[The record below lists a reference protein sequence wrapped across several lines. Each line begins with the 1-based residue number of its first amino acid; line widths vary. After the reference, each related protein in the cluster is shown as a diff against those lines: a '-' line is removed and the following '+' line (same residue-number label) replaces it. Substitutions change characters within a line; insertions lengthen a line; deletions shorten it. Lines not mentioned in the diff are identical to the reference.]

1 MGKSNRFVALGFV
14 TLAVLAGAAA
24 CSSSSTAPPDS
35 TSSGG
40 SSSGSSGSSGGG
52 SDGGDA
58 TASDGG
64 NGQVPG
70 CDLATVT
77 GASKVTST
85 FAIYDPPASVP
96 VATTG
101 GAISGTYLVTKAKVF
116 LPTATKGLA
125 DPAKSTG
132 TVTGW
137 AVFEGS
143 RYRIKLD
150 AALVINSVL
159 GDRPQDIAVDSQG
172 GFKVSG
178 STLSVDQAC
187 DGPDSGTSAAYTFSA
202 SGNTATLV
210 VKTPVATFGDA
221 YLEIEAAKK

>member
-1 MGKSNRFVALGFV
+1 MVKSNTFVALGIV
-14 TLAVLAGAAA
+14 AVSLVAGAAA
-24 CSSSSTAPPDS
+24 CSSGSTATVPPDS

-40 SSSGSSGSSGGG
+40 SSGSSGSSGAT
-52 SDGGDA
+52 DGGDA
-58 TASDGG
+58 TATDGG
-64 NGQVPG
+64 KAPGPG

-77 GASKVTST
+77 GAAKVTST
-85 FAIYDPPASVP
+85 FAIYDPPSSVP

-101 GAISGTYLVTKAKVF
+101 GALAGTFRVTKAKVF
-116 LPTATKGLA
+116 LPTSTKGLA

-150 AALVINSVL
+150 AALTINSVL

-172 GFKVSG
+172 GFTVSG
-178 STLSVDQAC
+178 STLAVDQAC
-187 DGPDSGTSAAYTFSA
+187 DGPDSGANAAYTFTA
-202 SGNTATLV
+202 SGDTATLV

-221 YLEIEAAKK
+221 YLEIEASKK

>member
-1 MGKSNRFVALGFV
+1 MRKPNRFVALGLV
-14 TLAVLAGAAA
+14 TLAILAGAAA
-24 CSSSSTAPPDS
+24 CSSGSTNTVPPDS
-35 TSSGG
+35 TSSG
-40 SSSGSSGSSGGG
+40 SSSGSSGG
-52 SDGGDA
+52 SDGGG
-58 TASDGG
+58 TTTTDGS

-116 LPTATKGLA
+116 LPTSTKGLA

-137 AVFEGS
+137 AVFEGN

-150 AALVINSVL
+150 SALVINSVL

-172 GFKVSG
+172 GFTVSG

-187 DGPDSGTSAAYTFSA
+187 DGPDSGASAAYTFTA